1 MSEAEN
7 GCVCW
12 GPHPF
17 FAEVR
22 IGSQEPSAPHSLHL
36 PEIAPQ
42 QPLLTL
48 PLATSPPCAPLPHC
62 NTRLGLLAGTSWTVR
77 KDGLDQSRK
86 ALGSCGQ
93 ALPPSHS
100 SASARDTALLAC
112 IIWGDVQSKLPA
124 LPGSSLLLLNHV
136 SHVQLC
142 ATPWTAAH
150 QAPPSMGFSRQEYWS
165 GLPLPS
171 PQGAHG

>member
-86 ALGSCGQ
+86 AVGSCGQ

-124 LPGSSLLLLNHV
+124 LPGNSLLLNHV